1 MKELEIS
8 SPTSLPKLC
17 QIKEDPSNLTEVGLY
32 IIQKLREEDLKE
44 MLPSLSLEESNSN
57 SENIAEEL
65 NSKNSIAEL
74 ILNNRDILVNLDEF
88 YEEDC
93 QLSLLN
99 WAWNIHR
106 KFFAE
111 KKIEKESERGI
122 NPQMTTTDTNAL
134 SFLNKDFLFKNN
146 CLNNK
151 AEILLFNINKAEI
164 LLFNILNI
172 FEIFPIKPDDLKS
185 LNFIEKLRD
194 IKKDMKS
201 RNLLLYKK
209 IKKLINFWKKMIKFF
224 EAKNKPN
231 SPSPEEKPDNVFR
244 IFDVSLNQ
252 KRSLENCD
260 TDKKEKKKKITFIT
274 KKEDCEI
281 MSSNISLDDT
291 ESGEHKIKKKNVS
304 WKSQDSLVEK
314 IEFDPMNAP
323 FEI

>member
-8 SPTSLPKLC
+8 SAIFPPKKC
-17 QIKEDPSNLTEVGLY
+17 PSKDDSSNLSTVGLY

-44 MLPSLSLEESNSN
+44 MLPSLSLDESNLN
-57 SENIAEEL
+57 LENVAEEL
-65 NSKNSIAEL
+65 NSKYGIVEL

-88 YEEDC
+88 YEEEC

-106 KFFAE
+106 KFFGRKNE
-111 KKIEKESERGI
+111 TNSTGNNLE
-122 NPQMTTTDTNAL
+122 TDTNANI
-134 SFLNKDFLFKNN
+134 FLNKEFLFKNK
-146 CLNNK
+146 CLN
-151 AEILLFNINKAEI
+151 NKAEI

-252 KRSLENCD
+252 KRPLENCD

>member
-8 SPTSLPKLC
+8 LPIFPPKKC
-17 QIKEDPSNLTEVGLY
+17 ISKDDSSNLSTVGLY

-44 MLPSLSLEESNSN
+44 MLPSLSLDESNLN
-57 SENIAEEL
+57 LENVAEEL
-65 NSKNSIAEL
+65 NSKYGIVEL

-88 YEEDC
+88 YEEEC

-106 KFFAE
+106 KFFGRKNE
-111 KKIEKESERGI
+111 TNSTGNNLE
-122 NPQMTTTDTNAL
+122 TDTNANI
-134 SFLNKDFLFKNN
+134 FLNKEFLFKNK
-146 CLNNK
+146 CLN
-151 AEILLFNINKAEI
+151 NKAEI

-224 EAKNKPN
+224 DSQRK
-231 SPSPEEKPDNVFR
+231 STIPETKATSQNPKF
-244 IFDVSLNQ
+244 FDITLNQ
-252 KRSLENCD
+252 KRQLEDCD
-260 TDKKEKKKKITFIT
+260 TEQKDKNKRSCFLPNKETN
-274 KKEDCEI
+274 DN
-281 MSSNISLDDT
+281 MSSNISLDET
-291 ESGEHKIKKKNVS
+291 ESGEHKIKKKNVT
-304 WKSQDSLVEK
+304 WKSQESLVER

-323 FEI
+323 LEI

>member
-8 SPTSLPKLC
+8 SAIFPPKKC
-17 QIKEDPSNLTEVGLY
+17 PSKDDSSNLSTVGLY

-44 MLPSLSLEESNSN
+44 MLPSLSLDESNLN
-57 SENIAEEL
+57 LENVAEEL
-65 NSKNSIAEL
+65 NSKYGIVEL

-88 YEEDC
+88 YEEEC

-106 KFFAE
+106 KFFGRKNE
-111 KKIEKESERGI
+111 TNSTGNNLE
-122 NPQMTTTDTNAL
+122 TDTNANI
-134 SFLNKDFLFKNN
+134 FLNKEFLFKNK
-146 CLNNK
+146 CLN
-151 AEILLFNINKAEI
+151 NKAEI

-194 IKKDMKS
+194 SKKDMKS

>member
-8 SPTSLPKLC
+8 SAIFPPKKC
-17 QIKEDPSNLTEVGLY
+17 PSKDDSSNLSTVGLY

-44 MLPSLSLEESNSN
+44 MLPCLSLDESNLN
-57 SENIAEEL
+57 LENVAEEL
-65 NSKNSIAEL
+65 NSKYSIVEL

-88 YEEDC
+88 YEEEC

-106 KFFAE
+106 KFFGRKNE
-111 KKIEKESERGI
+111 TNSTGNNLE
-122 NPQMTTTDTNAL
+122 TDTNANI
-134 SFLNKDFLFKNN
+134 FLNKEFLFKNK
-146 CLNNK
+146 CLN
-151 AEILLFNINKAEI
+151 NKAEI

-185 LNFIEKLRD
+185 LNFI
-194 IKKDMKS
+194 
-201 RNLLLYKK
+201 
-209 IKKLINFWKKMIKFF
+209 LINFWKKMIKFF

>member
-8 SPTSLPKLC
+8 SAIFPPKKC
-17 QIKEDPSNLTEVGLY
+17 PSKDDSSNLSTVGLY

-44 MLPSLSLEESNSN
+44 MLPSLSLDESNLN
-57 SENIAEEL
+57 LENVAEEL
-65 NSKNSIAEL
+65 NSKYSIVEL

-88 YEEDC
+88 YEEEC

-106 KFFAE
+106 KFFGRKNE
-111 KKIEKESERGI
+111 TNSTGNNLE
-122 NPQMTTTDTNAL
+122 TDTNANI
-134 SFLNKDFLFKNN
+134 FLNKEFLFKNK
-146 CLNNK
+146 CLN
-151 AEILLFNINKAEI
+151 NKAEI

-194 IKKDMKS
+194 IKKDTKS

>member
-151 AEILLFNINKAEI
+151 AEILLFNI
-164 LLFNILNI
+164 LNI

-209 IKKLINFWKKMIKFF
+209 IKKLIKFWKKMINFFDTQKKQKFLIEEKREVQPHKFF
-224 EAKNKPN
+224 N
-231 SPSPEEKPDNVFR
+231 
-244 IFDVSLNQ
+244 ISLNK
-252 KRSLENCD
+252 KRLLENCD
-260 TDKKEKKKKITFIT
+260 TDKKDKNKRPNFIST
-274 KKEDCEI
+274 KEDCENI
-281 MSSNISLDDT
+281 SSNISLDDT
-291 ESGEHKIKKKNVS
+291 ESGEHKLRKKNVS
-304 WKSQDSLVEK
+304 WKTEEFLVEK
-314 IEFDPMNAP
+314 IEYDPMNSP

>member
-8 SPTSLPKLC
+8 SAIFPPKKC
-17 QIKEDPSNLTEVGLY
+17 PSKDDSSNLSTVGLY

-44 MLPSLSLEESNSN
+44 MLPSLSLDESNLN
-57 SENIAEEL
+57 LENVAEEL
-65 NSKNSIAEL
+65 NSKYGIVEL

-88 YEEDC
+88 YEEEC

-106 KFFAE
+106 KFFGRKNE
-111 KKIEKESERGI
+111 TNSTRDNLE
-122 NPQMTTTDTNAL
+122 TDTNANI
-134 SFLNKDFLFKNN
+134 FLNKEFLFKNK
-146 CLNNK
+146 CLN
-151 AEILLFNINKAEI
+151 NKAEI

-209 IKKLINFWKKMIKFF
+209 IKKLIKFWKKMINFFDTQRKQKFLIEEKREVQPHKFF
-224 EAKNKPN
+224 N
-231 SPSPEEKPDNVFR
+231 
-244 IFDVSLNQ
+244 ISLNK
-252 KRSLENCD
+252 KRLLENCD
-260 TDKKEKKKKITFIT
+260 TDKKDKNKRPNFIST
-274 KKEDCEI
+274 KEDCENI
-281 MSSNISLDDT
+281 SSNISLDDT
-291 ESGEHKIKKKNVS
+291 ESGEHKLRKKNVS
-304 WKSQDSLVEK
+304 WKTEEFLVEK
-314 IEFDPMNAP
+314 IEYDPMNAP

>member
-8 SPTSLPKLC
+8 SAIFPPKKC
-17 QIKEDPSNLTEVGLY
+17 PSKDDSSNLSTVGLY

-44 MLPSLSLEESNSN
+44 MLPSLSLDESNLN
-57 SENIAEEL
+57 LENVAEEL
-65 NSKNSIAEL
+65 NSKYGIVEL

-88 YEEDC
+88 YEEEC

-106 KFFAE
+106 KFFGRKNE
-111 KKIEKESERGI
+111 TNSTGNNLE
-122 NPQMTTTDTNAL
+122 TDTNANI
-134 SFLNKDFLFKNN
+134 FLNKEFLFKNK
-146 CLNNK
+146 CLN
-151 AEILLFNINKAEI
+151 NKAEI

-231 SPSPEEKPDNVFR
+231 SPSPEEKSDNVFR

-260 TDKKEKKKKITFIT
+260 TDKKEKKKNITFIT

>member
-8 SPTSLPKLC
+8 LPIFPPKKC
-17 QIKEDPSNLTEVGLY
+17 ISKDDSSNLSTVGLY

-44 MLPSLSLEESNSN
+44 MLPSLSLEESNLN
-57 SENIAEEL
+57 LENVAEEL
-65 NSKNSIAEL
+65 NSKHNIVEL

-88 YEEDC
+88 YEEEC

-106 KFFAE
+106 KFFGRKTE
-111 KKIEKESERGI
+111 TNSNGNSLE
-122 NPQMTTTDTNAL
+122 MDTNTSANNL
-134 SFLNKDFLFKNN
+134 LNKELLFKNK
-146 CLNNK
+146 CLN
-151 AEILLFNINKAEI
+151 NKAEI

-231 SPSPEEKPDNVFR
+231 SPSPEEKSDNVFR

>member
-8 SPTSLPKLC
+8 SAIFPPKKC
-17 QIKEDPSNLTEVGLY
+17 PSKDDSSNLSTVGLY

-44 MLPSLSLEESNSN
+44 MLPSLSLDESNLN
-57 SENIAEEL
+57 LENVAEEL
-65 NSKNSIAEL
+65 NSKYGIVEL

-88 YEEDC
+88 YEEEC

-106 KFFAE
+106 KFFGRKNE
-111 KKIEKESERGI
+111 TNSTGNNLE
-122 NPQMTTTDTNAL
+122 TDTNANI
-134 SFLNKDFLFKNN
+134 FLNKEFLFKNK
-146 CLNNK
+146 CLN
-151 AEILLFNINKAEI
+151 NKAEI

-224 EAKNKPN
+224 EAQNKPN
-231 SPSPEEKPDNVFR
+231 SPSPEEKSNNVFR

>member
-151 AEILLFNINKAEI
+151 AEILLFNI
-164 LLFNILNI
+164 LNI

-194 IKKDMKS
+194 IEKDMKS

-224 EAKNKPN
+224 EAQNKPN
-231 SPSPEEKPDNVFR
+231 SPSPEEKSDNVFR

>member
-8 SPTSLPKLC
+8 SEIFPPKKC
-17 QIKEDPSNLTEVGLY
+17 PSKDDSSNLSTVGLY

-44 MLPSLSLEESNSN
+44 MLPSLSLDESNLN
-57 SENIAEEL
+57 LENVAEEL
-65 NSKNSIAEL
+65 NSKYGIVEL

-88 YEEDC
+88 YEEEC

-106 KFFAE
+106 KFFGRKNE
-111 KKIEKESERGI
+111 TNSTGNNLE
-122 NPQMTTTDTNAL
+122 TDTNANI
-134 SFLNKDFLFKNN
+134 FLNKEFLFKNK
-146 CLNNK
+146 CLN
-151 AEILLFNINKAEI
+151 NKAEI

-231 SPSPEEKPDNVFR
+231 SPSPEEKSDNVFR

>member
-8 SPTSLPKLC
+8 SAIFPPKKC
-17 QIKEDPSNLTEVGLY
+17 PSKDDSSNLSTVGLY

-44 MLPSLSLEESNSN
+44 MLPSLSLDESNLN
-57 SENIAEEL
+57 LENVAEEL
-65 NSKNSIAEL
+65 NSKYGIVEL

-88 YEEDC
+88 YEEEC

-106 KFFAE
+106 KFFGRKNE
-111 KKIEKESERGI
+111 TNSTGNNLE
-122 NPQMTTTDTNAL
+122 TDTNA
-134 SFLNKDFLFKNN
+134 
-146 CLNNK
+146 
-151 AEILLFNINKAEI
+151 NIFNKAEI

-231 SPSPEEKPDNVFR
+231 SPSPEEKSDNVFR

>member
-8 SPTSLPKLC
+8 SAIFPPKKC
-17 QIKEDPSNLTEVGLY
+17 PSKDDSSNLSTVGLY

-44 MLPSLSLEESNSN
+44 MLPSLSLDESNLN
-57 SENIAEEL
+57 LENVADEL
-65 NSKNSIAEL
+65 NSKYGIVEL
-74 ILNNRDILVNLDEF
+74 ILNNRDILVNLEEF
-88 YEEDC
+88 YEEEC

-106 KFFAE
+106 KFFGRKNE
-111 KKIEKESERGI
+111 TNSTGNNLE
-122 NPQMTTTDTNAL
+122 TDTNANI
-134 SFLNKDFLFKNN
+134 FLNKEFLFKNK
-146 CLNNK
+146 CLN
-151 AEILLFNINKAEI
+151 NKAEI

>member
-8 SPTSLPKLC
+8 SAIFPPKKC
-17 QIKEDPSNLTEVGLY
+17 PSKDDSSNLSTVGLY

-44 MLPSLSLEESNSN
+44 MLPSLSLDESNLN
-57 SENIAEEL
+57 LENVADEL
-65 NSKNSIAEL
+65 NSKYGIVEL

-88 YEEDC
+88 YEEEC

-106 KFFAE
+106 KFFGRKNE
-111 KKIEKESERGI
+111 TNSTGNNLE
-122 NPQMTTTDTNAL
+122 TDTNANI
-134 SFLNKDFLFKNN
+134 FLNKEFLFKNK
-146 CLNNK
+146 CLN
-151 AEILLFNINKAEI
+151 NKAEI

-224 EAKNKPN
+224 EAQNKPN

>member
-8 SPTSLPKLC
+8 SAIFPPKKC
-17 QIKEDPSNLTEVGLY
+17 PSKDDSSNLSTVGLY

-44 MLPSLSLEESNSN
+44 MLPSLSLDESNLN
-57 SENIAEEL
+57 LENVAEEL
-65 NSKNSIAEL
+65 NSKYGIVEL

-88 YEEDC
+88 YEEEC

-106 KFFAE
+106 KFFGRKNE
-111 KKIEKESERGI
+111 TNSTGNNLE
-122 NPQMTTTDTNAL
+122 TDTNANI
-134 SFLNKDFLFKNN
+134 FLNKEFLFKNK
-146 CLNNK
+146 CLN
-151 AEILLFNINKAEI
+151 NKAEI

-185 LNFIEKLRD
+185 LDFIEKLRD

-231 SPSPEEKPDNVFR
+231 SPSPEEKSDNVFR
-244 IFDVSLNQ
+244 IFDISLNQ

>member
-122 NPQMTTTDTNAL
+122 NPQMT
-134 SFLNKDFLFKNN
+134 
-146 CLNNK
+146 
-151 AEILLFNINKAEI
+151 NKAEI

-209 IKKLINFWKKMIKFF
+209 IKKLIKFWKKMINFFDTQRKQKFLIEEKREVQPHKFF
-224 EAKNKPN
+224 N
-231 SPSPEEKPDNVFR
+231 
-244 IFDVSLNQ
+244 ISLNK
-252 KRSLENCD
+252 KRLLENCD
-260 TDKKEKKKKITFIT
+260 TDKKDKNKRPNFIST
-274 KKEDCEI
+274 KEDCENI
-281 MSSNISLDDT
+281 SSNISLDDT
-291 ESGEHKIKKKNVS
+291 ESGEHKLRKKNVS
-304 WKSQDSLVEK
+304 WKTEEFLVEK
-314 IEFDPMNAP
+314 IEYDPMNAP

>member
-1 MKELEIS
+1 MKELEIP
-8 SPTSLPKLC
+8 SPILPPKKSLSKDEC
-17 QIKEDPSNLTEVGLY
+17 SIVNSVGLY

-44 MLPSLSLEESNSN
+44 ILPSSSLEESDLNL
-57 SENIAEEL
+57 ENEAEEL
-65 NSKNSIAEL
+65 NSKCSIVEL
-74 ILNNRDILVNLDEF
+74 ILNNRDILVNFDEF
-88 YEEDC
+88 YEEEC

-106 KFFAE
+106 KFFAG
-111 KKIEKESERGI
+111 KKIEMNSATMNLETSTNI
-122 NPQMTTTDTNAL
+122 NTNANNYL
-134 SFLNKDFLFKNN
+134 YKDLLFKNN
-146 CLNNK
+146 CLN
-151 AEILLFNINKAEI
+151 NKAEI

>member
-8 SPTSLPKLC
+8 SAIFPPKKC
-17 QIKEDPSNLTEVGLY
+17 PSKDDSSNLSTVGLY

-44 MLPSLSLEESNSN
+44 MLPSLSLDESNLN
-57 SENIAEEL
+57 LENVAEEL
-65 NSKNSIAEL
+65 NSKYSIVEL

-88 YEEDC
+88 YEEEC

-106 KFFAE
+106 KFFGRKNE
-111 KKIEKESERGI
+111 TNSTGNNLE
-122 NPQMTTTDTNAL
+122 TDTNANI
-134 SFLNKDFLFKNN
+134 FLNKEFLFKNK
-146 CLNNK
+146 CLN
-151 AEILLFNINKAEI
+151 NKAEI